1 MKRGTRTIP
10 ITERLAVL
18 SEPLRLRAVRLLELQ
33 ELSVGEVAKVLQ
45 LPQSTASRHLKVL
58 SEGEWVTKRSVGPA
72 TYYRVTRDDLA
83 PDARAVWSAVHEHLV
98 DTIELAEDDSRL
110 EGVLGERKLDSQAFF
125 GRVAGEWDSVR
136 STLFGDRFTSTA
148 LLGLIRPDWVV
159 ADIGCGTGN
168 ASELLAPFA
177 EKVIAVDQSE
187 PMLGAAGKRL
197 ENADNIEFVSGKLSS
212 LPIEDAS
219 VDAAVC
225 LLVLHHVPEPILAL
239 REMRRVLR
247 GGRGGGVALVV
258 DMIEHDRDEFRQTMG
273 HVHQGFGQ
281 EQLKQM
287 WNDAGFEQSAYRIL
301 PGEPDAIGPGLFV
314 STGRIGT

>member
-1 MKRGTRTIP
+1 MKRGARAIP

-18 SEPLRLRAVRLLELQ
+18 GEPLRLRAVRLLECQ

-83 PDARAVWSAVHEHLV
+83 PDARAVWSAVRDHLV
-98 DTIELAEDDSRL
+98 DTSDFAEDDSRL
-110 EGVLGERKLDSQAFF
+110 AGVLAERTLDSQAFF

-136 STLFGDRFTSTA
+136 STLFGERFTSSA
-148 LLGLIRPDWVV
+148 LLGLIGPDWVV

-168 ASELLAPFA
+168 GSELLAPFV

-187 PMLGAAGKRL
+187 PMLEAAGKRL
-197 ENADNIEFVSGKLSS
+197 ESADNIEFVSGSLSS
-212 LPIEDAS
+212 LPIKDAS

-225 LLVLHHVPEPILAL
+225 LLVLHHVPEPLEAF

-247 GGRGGGVALVV
+247 GSRGGGVALVV
-258 DMIEHDRDEFRQTMG
+258 DMVEHDRDEFRQTMG
-273 HVHQGFGQ
+273 HVHQGFGEAQ
-281 EQLKQM
+281 MKQM
-287 WNDAGFEQSAYRIL
+287 WNDAGFVKSAYRIL

-314 STGRIGT
+314 STGRVGA